1 MNRFTQSVK
10 SKIVRIGN
18 SQGIRIPHALLQ
30 QLHLTKDVE
39 MSVQDDQLIIRAARA
54 PRAGWEDRFARATGT
69 QIRPLASEAV
79 PERASAEEP
88 ESAADLSTDWDGA
101 GLAW

>member
-10 SKIVRIGN
+10 SKVVRIGN
-18 SQGIRIPHALLQ
+18 SKGIRIPHALLQ

-54 PRAGWEDRFARATGT
+54 PRDGWEDRFARAAAAQFSTLPE
-69 QIRPLASEAV
+69 QAPVEA
-79 PERASAEEP
+79 PAEAIEI
-88 ESAADLSTDWDGA
+88 STEWDGA